1 MKFISTNCRT
11 QTFYIN
17 ACRRFAS
24 YHVFFLSDE
33 NKFCIVNRMKII
45 LFLLFKNKIYE
56 YVNGNG
62 GGDGDGGDASA
73 LFKSAVTKELWLS

>member
-1 MKFISTNCRT
+1 
-11 QTFYIN
+11 
-17 ACRRFAS
+17 
-24 YHVFFLSDE
+24 
-33 NKFCIVNRMKII
+33 MKII

-73 LFKSAVTKELWLS
+73 LFKSAVTKELWPS